1 MNGDIPAGA
10 APASVSIRI
19 RSAMP
24 TLRPSEQPIAR
35 LFLDEPESAAS
46 LSIVDIAQRCGTST
60 TSVVRFYK
68 RLGYRR
74 FTDLRIDLAEQ
85 TAHERASV
93 AGFAA
98 ISGDIDQTDSLA
110 DIVAK
115 VARNETLSISDTATT
130 LDLARLEKAV
140 RAIVGARRIDTFGVG
155 ASAFVGQ
162 DLQQKL
168 SRIGRVALAWTDAHS
183 AWTSAATLDSECVA
197 IAISHSGTTLDTVEY
212 LEVARQR
219 GARTVALTNFDSSP
233 LTTHADIVLTTAAR
247 ETRFR
252 SAALGSRIA
261 QLMVIDCLFTGI
273 AQASYDQSM
282 EALRDTYEVVQSRS
296 SHRRTHG

>member
-1 MNGDIPAGA
+1 MDGDLTAGT
-10 APASVSIRI
+10 ASVSVRI

-74 FTDLRIDLAEQ
+74 LTDLRLDLAEQ

-93 AGFAA
+93 SGFAVV
-98 ISGDIDQTDSLA
+98 SGDIDQSDSLA
-110 DIVAK
+110 DVVTK
-115 VARNETLSISDTATT
+115 VARNETLSISDTASN
-130 LDLARLEKAV
+130 LDLARLQEAV
-140 RAIVGARRIDTFGVG
+140 FAIVGARRIDAFGVG

-183 AWTSAATLDSECVA
+183 AWTSAATLDNECVA
-197 IAISHSGTTLDTVEY
+197 VAISHSGTTIDTVEY

-219 GARTVALTNFDSSP
+219 GAKTIALTNFESSP
-233 LTTHADIVLTTAAR
+233 LTAHADIVLTTAAR

-261 QLMVIDCLFTGI
+261 QLMVIDCLFTGV
-273 AQASYDQSM
+273 AQSSYEPSM
-282 EALRDTYEVVQSRS
+282 EALRNTYEVVQSRS
-296 SHRRTHG
+296 SHRRNSA